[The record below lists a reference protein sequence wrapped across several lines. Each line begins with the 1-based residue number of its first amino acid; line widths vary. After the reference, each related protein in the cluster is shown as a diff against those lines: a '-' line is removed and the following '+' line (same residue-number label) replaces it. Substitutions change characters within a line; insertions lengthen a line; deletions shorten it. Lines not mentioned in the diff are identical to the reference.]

1 MPSLTWEIKECVK
14 DVDPML
20 VVLDKLVGI
29 QSANLRPNKTLS
41 LLMLLIRITINCSAI
56 KVLCWQ
62 LENVFWFQN
71 KNVCS
76 CFRNVLHS

>member
-1 MPSLTWEIKECVK
+1 MCNCAVDWCDKLCFLHLLLIMPSLTWEIEECVE

-41 LLMLLIRITINCSAI
+41 LLMLLIRIIINSAI
-56 KVLCWQ
+56 
-62 LENVFWFQN
+62 
-71 KNVCS
+71 
-76 CFRNVLHS
+76 